1 MSSSIVVNEVSN
13 SVSVNSIETSSVIAK
28 EKGNTVVVTGVIGG
42 VTLDANFV
50 FTQTSPS
57 ATWVVTHNLNKYC
70 SVTVVDSADNIV
82 FGDVLYNSLNQV
94 TLTFAGAFSGK
105 AFFN

>member
-1 MSSSIVVNEVSN
+1 MGAIVVKETGNTITVTEVAG
-13 SVSVNSIETSSVIAK
+13 SSTVVT
-28 EKGNTVVVTGVIGG
+28 EKGNSVTVTGVIGG

>member
-1 MSSSIVVNEVSN
+1 MGAIVVKETGNAVTVTEVAG
-13 SVSVNSIETSSVIAK
+13 SSTVVT
-28 EKGNTVVVTGVIGG
+28 EKGNSVTVTGVIGG

-50 FTQTSPS
+50 YAQTSPS
-57 ATWVVTHNLNKYC
+57 ASWVINHNLNKYC

-82 FGDVLYNSLNQV
+82 FGEVLYNSLNQV
-94 TLTFAGAFSGK
+94 TLTFSGAFSGE

>member
-1 MSSSIVVNEVSN
+1 MTSIVVRDVHNKLV
-13 SVSVNSIETSSVIAK
+13 VNDIDGTAVVAK

-42 VTLDANFV
+42 VSQDSNYAY
-50 FTQTSPS
+50 TQSSPS
-57 ATWVVTHNLNKYC
+57 AQWVIVHNLAKYC
-70 SVTVVDSADNIV
+70 SVTVVDSGDNMV
-82 FGDVLYNSLNQV
+82 FGEVLYNSLNQV

>member
-1 MSSSIVVNEVSN
+1 MGAIIVKETGNTVAVTEVAGSSTVV
-13 SVSVNSIETSSVIAK
+13 T
-28 EKGNTVVVTGVIGG
+28 EKGNSVTVTGVIGG

-50 FTQTSPS
+50 YVQASPS
-57 ATWVVTHNLNKYC
+57 ASWVINHNLNKYC

-82 FGDVLYNSLNQV
+82 FGEVLYNSLNQV
-94 TLTFAGAFSGK
+94 TLTFSGAFSGE

>member
-1 MSSSIVVNEVSN
+1 MTSIVVKDVHNKLV
-13 SVSVNSIETSSVIAK
+13 VNDINGTAVVAK

-42 VTLDANFV
+42 VSQDAHFV
-50 FTQTSPS
+50 YTQSSPS
-57 ATWVVTHNLNKYC
+57 AQWVITHNLAKYP
-70 SVTVVDSADNIV
+70 SVSVVDSADNIV
-82 FGDVLYNSLNQV
+82 VGETQYDSINQV

>member
-1 MSSSIVVNEVSN
+1 MGAIVVRETGNTVTVTEVAG
-13 SVSVNSIETSSVIAK
+13 SSTVVT
-28 EKGNTVVVTGVIGG
+28 EKGNSVTVTGVIGG
-42 VTLDANFV
+42 VSLDANFV
-50 FTQTSPS
+50 FTQTSPA
-57 ATWVVTHNLNKYC
+57 ATWVVNHNLNKYC